1 MLKKVLIISTVFLF
15 SSMRMETTF
24 DEVLSQ
30 ASSEELKHKLIE
42 FQADGIERETHLH
55 TYHIDSLLH
64 YAKSYLGT
72 PHRLGGTTKHGID
85 CSGFVVQSHKKFGV
99 ILPHSSHEIAR
110 YGHIIV
116 HKDSLRP
123 GDLVFFYGS
132 YNANRLIT
140 HSGIYTGENNF
151 IHASA
156 QSGVIY
162 TNMETSKY
170 WKSKYLF
177 GTRLYEKN
185 KIEIIE
191 E

>member
-1 MLKKVLIISTVFLF
+1 
-15 SSMRMETTF
+15 MRMESAF

-30 ASSEELKHKLIE
+30 TTSPELKSKLMN
-42 FQADGIERETHLH
+42 FQSGGIEKEIHLH
-55 TYHIDSLLH
+55 TYQVDSLLH
-64 YAKSYLGT
+64 YSKSYLGT

-110 YGHIIV
+110 YGHIIA
-116 HKDSLRP
+116 HKDSLKP

-140 HSGIYTGENNF
+140 HSGIYTGKDTF

-156 QSGVIY
+156 QSGVVY

-170 WKSKYLF
+170 WKSRYLF

-185 KIEIIE
+185 KVEIE
-191 E
+191 EE